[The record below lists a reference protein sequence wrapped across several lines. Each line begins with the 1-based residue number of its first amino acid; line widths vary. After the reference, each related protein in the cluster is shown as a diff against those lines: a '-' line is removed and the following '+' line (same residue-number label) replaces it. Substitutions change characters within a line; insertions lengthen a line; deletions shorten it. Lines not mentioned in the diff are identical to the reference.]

1 MLSVLLMSP
10 RPHVPLVV
18 LVDSSF
24 PNEILSTLPPLSVRS
39 FISIFFEKLT
49 MDGKS
54 HVYEYTIPYNEIPT
68 IYDETKRYICVFN
81 PSETTIISNLSTS
94 HLKSVVNYLN
104 TSSVQIN
111 YINLD
116 DTVIILIHEK
126 H

>member
-49 MDGKS
+49 IYGKS
-54 HVYEYTIPYNEIPT
+54 HVYEYTIPYSEIPT
-68 IYDETKRYICVFN
+68 IYDEIERYICVFN

-104 TSSVQIN
+104 ISSVQIN

>member
-1 MLSVLLMSP
+1 MQSVLLMSP

-49 MDGKS
+49 IYGKS
-54 HVYEYTIPYNEIPT
+54 HVYEYTIPYSETPT
-68 IYDETKRYICVFN
+68 IYDEIERYICVFN

-104 TSSVQIN
+104 ISSVHIN